1 MIRKLDIEELES
13 EIHDQSLKVEYVDR
27 QHLLIQLHQFLNFI
41 ESQPISQ
48 RLLQRI
54 EEDYAELKEKIP
66 QPNTRIRNQQIQE
79 LLGII
84 KTQYDQGAFGY
95 LLIMQT
101 FKTEERIHNT
111 SYLELTREWYDTRGD
126 YNQSKEDF
134 NNLLFKPF
142 IKLLLWY
149 ISESQSHN
157 ANDYFSKK
165 EVNEFSEKLD
175 SLYDDLLNEIHL
187 GQEVI
192 FEEIQDL
199 KEQLKNL
206 KKKNWGEVLKG
217 KLFDL
222 TVSKLISS
230 EMFYLIIKTITG
242 EDLKFLK

>member
-1 MIRKLDIEELES
+1 MIRQLDIEELES
-13 EIHDQSLKVEYVDR
+13 EIRDQALNVEYVER
-27 QHLLIQLHQFLNFI
+27 QHLPIQLHQFLSFI

-54 EEDYAELKEKIP
+54 EEDYAELKVKIP
-66 QPNTRIRNQQIQE
+66 QPNTPIRNQQIQE
-79 LLGII
+79 LLNML
-84 KTQYDQGAFGY
+84 KTPDQQGAFGY
-95 LLIMQT
+95 LLIIQT
-101 FKTEERIHNT
+101 FKSVERIHTND
-111 SYLELTREWYDTRGD
+111 YLDLTRQWYDTRGD

-134 NNLLFKPF
+134 NNLLFEPF

-149 ISESQSHN
+149 ISESQSYN

-165 EVNEFSEKLD
+165 EVDEFSLKLD
-175 SLYDDLLNEIHL
+175 NLLTDIRL

-222 TVSKLISS
+222 TLSQALTSDTANYILKSFIDGD
-230 EMFYLIIKTITG
+230 F
-242 EDLKFLK
+242 KFLK